1 MSTTL
6 TFVVNVGSNP
16 PVQLL
21 HGPKVEVDGDLD
33 SLNNTASDTTAI
45 AHPVVTL
52 VTALDLVPGQQQSLD
67 LRLPAAFPYDISGT
81 LKVAFAQN
89 AVNPADDPAI
99 QFETGGRE
107 VQFTIPANTVQAVFG
122 NNPSSRPLLFQ
133 AGTVA
138 GTLTFSG
145 TLQTG
150 SLQTPFS
157 ITREIARQAPIV
169 QRIETDT
176 RNGFAASI
184 TVISTLREITD
195 VYLSFETTP
204 PVQLTCG
211 NTFGCVLFSG
221 SLLRLITKT
230 LFDPWF
236 VRDSTF
242 GGLSTVRIPLSI
254 RGSVEGVVRVTLYNR
269 MGASNTMSF
278 QLP

>member
-1 MSTTL
+1 
-6 TFVVNVGSNP
+6 
-16 PVQLL
+16 
-21 HGPKVEVDGDLD
+21 
-33 SLNNTASDTTAI
+33 
-45 AHPVVTL
+45 
-52 VTALDLVPGQQQSLD
+52 
-67 LRLPAAFPYDISGT
+67 
-81 LKVAFAQN
+81 
-89 AVNPADDPAI
+89 
-99 QFETGGRE
+99 
-107 VQFTIPANTVQAVFG
+107 
-122 NNPSSRPLLFQ
+122 
-133 AGTVA
+133 
-138 GTLTFSG
+138 
-145 TLQTG
+145 
-150 SLQTPFS
+150 
-157 ITREIARQAPIV
+157 
-169 QRIETDT
+169 
-176 RNGFAASI
+176 
-184 TVISTLREITD
+184 VISTLREITD